1 MRHISLFFVL
11 ALVAFSLKA
20 QVNLQ
25 LLAQLPFP
33 GKSLAGAWHY
43 SDSAGNE
50 YALLGAS
57 DGIAIVNITNP
68 ATPVLLQTI
77 PAANSLWRELRT
89 YGNYCYSGT
98 EGGGGVT
105 IIDLSNLPGTVT
117 YTTWT
122 GNGAIAGQLSSVHT
136 VGVYEGYLYLFG
148 SNLANGGAIIADL
161 NNPANPQYVGQY
173 ELNYIHDG
181 YVRNDT
187 LWAGEIYLG
196 QFSVI
201 DVSDKSNPVLITTQ
215 TTPGNFCHNTWL
227 SDDGSHLFTT
237 DEVTDAPL
245 GSFNVSDVNNIEL
258 VDIYRTDQMPS
269 GEVHNVRVLNDFLVN
284 PSYGDGSNSQ
294 LTIVDAFYPDNLIE
308 IASYPTAGFL
318 CWDADPYTSSG
329 NIIATGTNPGVLYIF
344 GPYYVR
350 AAYLHGT
357 VRDSITGVVL
367 NNTTVS
373 IFSNPNSAT
382 TNLAGEY
389 KTGVA
394 NGGLYNISVTRTGY
408 YTKNINGVNLVNGQ
422 VTILDV
428 DLVPIG
434 IGFTEKIDENEISVF
449 PNPMLSETFF
459 DANKHQTANLKITEV
474 SGKNVFHSDITFPF
488 TLKKGNFKSGIYFYE
503 ISLNNGETRRGKL
516 IIR

>member
-1 MRHISLFFVL
+1 MKRLFSFFII
-11 ALVAFSLKA
+11 ALITFSVTA

-25 LLAQLPFP
+25 LLGQLPFP
-33 GKSLAGAWHY
+33 GKTLAGAWHY
-43 SDSAGNE
+43 ADGSGNE

-68 ATPVLLQTI
+68 VTPVLLQTV

-105 IIDLSNLPGTVT
+105 IIDLSNLPGPVT

-148 SNLANGGAIIADL
+148 GNLTGVVIADL
-161 NNPANPQYVGQY
+161 SNPADPQYLGKY
-173 ELNYIHDG
+173 DSNYIHDG

-196 QFSVI
+196 QFSVV
-201 DVSDKSNPVLITTQ
+201 DVFDKSNPILITTQ
-215 TTPGNFCHNTWL
+215 ATPGAFCHNTWL

-237 DEVTDAPL
+237 DEVTNAPL
-245 GSFNVSDVNNIEL
+245 GSFNVSDINNIEL
-258 VDIYRTDQMPS
+258 VDIYRTDLMPS

-294 LTIVDAFYPDNLIE
+294 LTIVDAFYPDNLVE
-308 IASYPTAGFL
+308 IASYPTSGFL
-318 CWDADPYTSSG
+318 CWDADPYTPSG

-344 GPYYVR
+344 APYYVR

-357 VRDSITGVVL
+357 VRDSVTSVVL
-367 NNTTVS
+367 NNATVT
-373 IFSNPNSAT
+373 IVANPNSAT
-382 TNLAGEY
+382 TNLDGEY

-394 NGGLYNISVTRTGY
+394 NAGTYNISVSRTGY
-408 YTKNINGVNLVNGQ
+408 YTKNINGISLTSGQ
-422 VTILDV
+422 VTVLDV

-434 IGFTEKIDENEISVF
+434 IGISEAIDENGVTVF
-449 PNPMLSETFF
+449 PNPMLSETVI
-459 DANKHQTANLKITEV
+459 DTEEHGTANLKITEI
-474 SGKNVFHSDITFPF
+474 SGKTVFHSDITFPF
-488 TLKKGNFKSGIYFYE
+488 TLKKGNFNSGIYFYE
-503 ISLNNGETRRGKL
+503 ILLNNGEISRGKL
-516 IIR
+516 IIK